1 MTIGRSITLLVI
13 TLFMNVALS
22 HHAQAPV
29 YDGTRT
35 VTINGIVTE
44 FRFINPHAMM
54 AIEVT
59 DDSGTKEVWAIELA
73 GRLSLSRDGWS
84 DDSVAVDEHVTITGH
99 PMHSGANGLWLTR
112 IVLGDGSELL
122 GPREATQNAIE
133 EQRRLRAQERTEHN

>member
-1 MTIGRSITLLVI
+1 
-13 TLFMNVALS
+13 MNVALS